1 MHAPFFLNDP
11 SHNKNYT
18 LSLHDALPILAR
30 VDADGFYTLVDR
42 KNDMI
47 ISGGENVYPIET
59 EQVLYEHP
67 DVVEVAVIGVPDD
80 AWGELVTAVVVISDG
95 ANVDAED
102 LIAWTRARL
111 AAFKVPKRVEFVE
124 QLPRNATGK
133 ILKRELR
140 HNLGG
145 VSGYV
150 SR

>member
-1 MHAPFFLNDP
+1 
-11 SHNKNYT
+11 
-18 LSLHDALPILAR
+18 
-30 VDADGFYTLVDR
+30 GFYTLVDR

-67 DVVEVAVIGVPDD
+67 DIVEVAVIGVPDD
-80 AWGELVTAVVVISDG
+80 AWGEVVTAVAVTADG
-95 ANVDAED
+95 ASVNAQE
-102 LIAWTRARL
+102 LIEWTRARL
-111 AAFKVPKRVEFVE
+111 AAFKVPKRVEFVD

-140 HNLGG
+140 NDFGG